1 MLYSVMHPYM
11 SDIFMVLIVL
21 GSAACL
27 SPLYHLPNTESFDNY
42 DDESDLSITKII
54 LTSQFYRQSL
64 TAGAYIVLIPTAD
77 LCIELFQRGFVLL
90 TEKKSEDRVVSTVTR
105 LTNCERFLFIC
116 GVFLRSVAILVP
128 INDSLRQIAFDCTN
142 NSATI
147 LLTCPILV
155 FLSRCTT
162 TWTPLVTLPVIL
174 LAVIAN
180 IIEISTFYYK
190 PGTPIRANL
199 LLVSNIMVLAAILIV
214 FILTFICLYKYIISK
229 TGHIRFRSY
238 FSSKEQKLDNTTIT
252 TTSNAASTKNVAEKR
267 VVDDLYENY
276 VPAIHMS
283 VGILVS
289 MAYFFGIVARQVNPS
304 ITADIQS
311 YENVW
316 ILVCV
321 IVVLIVEYRIRGNE
335 ITRGLVR
342 SSQWQLTSLVY
353 LSHNC

>member
-1 MLYSVMHPYM
+1 MVYSVMHPYM

-27 SPLYHLPNTESFDNY
+27 SPLYNLPNTESFDNY
-42 DDESDLSITKII
+42 DDESDFSIRKII

-90 TEKKSEDRVVSTVTR
+90 TAKKSEDRVVSTVTR

-128 INDSLRQIAFDCTN
+128 IHDSFRQIVFDCTN

-162 TWTPLVTLPVIL
+162 TWTPLVTLTVIL
-174 LAVIAN
+174 LTIISN
-180 IIEISTFYYK
+180 IIEVSTFYYK
-190 PGTPIRANL
+190 PGTTISVNL
-199 LLVSNIMVLAAILIV
+199 LLVTNIMVLSAILVV
-214 FILTFICLYKYIISK
+214 FILTFICLYKYVTSK
-229 TGHIRFRSY
+229 IGHIQLRSY
-238 FSSKEQKLDNTTIT
+238 FSSKEQKLENTTIT

-289 MAYFFGIVARQVNPS
+289 MAYFFGIVARKINPS
-304 ITADIQS
+304 NTADIQS

-342 SSQWQLTSLVY
+342 SSQ
-353 LSHNC
+353 